1 MQDDVKEEEAEEKE
15 EGGEEEKRRTARER
29 GRRGCDVMCD
39 MYGFESKVKEG
50 GTAH

>member
-1 MQDDVKEEEAEEKE
+1 MQDDVKEEEAEKKE

-39 MYGFESKVKEG
+39 MCKVKEG
-50 GTAH
+50 GAAH